1 MKLIHTNRLDDQVLQ
16 RFFAGSWEAFRGK
29 HNVKEN
35 GFLIE
40 VKGEYKAFF
49 ALLPM
54 EDQVFWLKSLY
65 IKEGVPSSFPWTVLE
80 TAMTLAGE
88 KAADCVYIYSH
99 QAALD
104 TLLVLLQFEQAAFP
118 SFAEGH
124 ALPEGT
130 WWKSSFGKE
139 EQSVDIQ
146 GLK

>member
-16 RFFAGSWEAFRGK
+16 RFFDGSWEAFRGK
-29 HNVKEN
+29 QNLKEN

-40 VKGEYKAFF
+40 VQGEYKAFF

-54 EDQVFWLKSLY
+54 ERQVFWLKSLY

-80 TAMTLAGE
+80 TAMGLAGE
-88 KAADCVYIYSH
+88 KAADSVYIYSH
-99 QAALD
+99 QEALD

-124 ALPEGT
+124 VLPEGN
-130 WWKSSFGKE
+130 WWKNSPGKE
-139 EQSVDIQ
+139 KRKSVSRA
-146 GLK
+146 